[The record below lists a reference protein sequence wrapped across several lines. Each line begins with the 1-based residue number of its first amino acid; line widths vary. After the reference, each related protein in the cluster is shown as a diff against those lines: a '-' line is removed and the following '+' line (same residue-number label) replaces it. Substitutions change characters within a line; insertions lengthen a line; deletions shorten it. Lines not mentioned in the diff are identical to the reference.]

1 MAKGLLGSAD
11 LVANVVTLLFTAA
24 GAAGTAQVFN
34 LRLANRDGFQ
44 TRVRVAIG
52 VGGAPAA
59 KDWIN
64 YGGMVPDNGI
74 LEETGIVASPGENV
88 WVLSER
94 NLMSAR
100 AFGL

>member
-11 LVANVVTLLFTAA
+11 LVANAVTLLFAAA
-24 GAAGTAQVFN
+24 GAAGTCQVFN
-34 LRLANRDGFQ
+34 LRFANRDGFQ

-52 VGGAPAA
+52 VGGAPAD

-74 LEETGIVASPGENV
+74 LEETGIVASPGENI
-88 WVLSER
+88 WVLAER
-94 NLMSAR
+94 PLMSAR
-100 AFGL
+100 AFGI